1 MNVRFVDKFSA
12 TVFHST
18 MEQPYN
24 EYLGRWLLRFFTG
37 GWCDHESDFPEDI
50 AVPELWRYQSGELG
64 ELRIACSTRDVYRHP
79 DFPDVLISDYFD
91 WSIWGLPV
99 DVFGQPREGAAPTRI
114 MVGGLLNNGTLENPS
129 WSSNT

>member
-1 MNVRFVDKFSA
+1 MNVRFEDKFSA
-12 TVFHST
+12 TCFHNT
-18 MEQPYN
+18 LDQPGH

-37 GWCDHESDFPEDI
+37 GWCDHESDFPEDLR
-50 AVPELWRYQSGELG
+50 VLDLWTNQHGELG
-64 ELRIACSTRDVYRHP
+64 ELRIACSTKDAYRHP

-99 DVFGQPREGAAPTRI
+99 DNYGRPKKGQENRI
-114 MVGGLLNNGTLENPS
+114 MVGGLMNHGDLENPS